1 MQINSL
7 DKKRGYFVTLEGGEG
22 SGKSTQLG
30 LLEDYLSKG
39 GYDVIFTREPGGTPI
54 SEEIRKILLGG
65 ENTEMC
71 DETEALLFAAA
82 RVQHIKE
89 KILPAVAAGKTVVC
103 DRYVHSSLVYQGYA
117 RGLGDFVEKVNS
129 YAFENCM
136 PDVTIFLDITP
147 ERAFARKGGA
157 DKDDR
162 MEQSGMDF
170 HKRVYDGYVRVAE
183 KFPEHFVRINADRP
197 VEDVFEDILST
208 LENRGVITRK

>member
-129 YAFENCM
+129 YALENCM

-162 MEQSGMDF
+162 LEQSGMDF
-170 HKRVYDGYVRVAE
+170 HKRVYDGYVRGAE
-183 KFPEHFVRINADRP
+183 KFPDHFVRINADRP

>member
-54 SEEIRKILLGG
+54 SEKIRKILLGG

-129 YAFENCM
+129 YALENCM

-162 MEQSGMDF
+162 LEQSGMDF

-183 KFPEHFVRINADRP
+183 KFPDHFVRINADRP

-208 LENRGVITRK
+208 LENIGVITRK

>member
-22 SGKSTQLG
+22 SGKSTQLK

-54 SEEIRKILLGG
+54 SEKIRKILLGG

-162 MEQSGMDF
+162 LEQSGMDF

>member
-54 SEEIRKILLGG
+54 SEKIRKILLGG

-162 MEQSGMDF
+162 LEQSGMDF

>member
-54 SEEIRKILLGG
+54 SEKIRKILLGG

-129 YAFENCM
+129 YALENCM

-162 MEQSGMDF
+162 LEQSGMDF
-170 HKRVYDGYVRVAE
+170 HKRVYDGYVMAAE
-183 KFPEHFVRINADRP
+183 KFPDHFVRINADRP

-208 LENRGVITRK
+208 LENRGVITRN

>member
-54 SEEIRKILLGG
+54 SEKIRKILLGG

-89 KILPAVAAGKTVVC
+89 KILPTVAAGKTVVC

-162 MEQSGMDF
+162 LEQSGMDF

-183 KFPEHFVRINADRP
+183 KFPKHFVRINADRP

>member
-54 SEEIRKILLGG
+54 SEKIRKILLGG

-117 RGLGDFVEKVNS
+117 RGLGEFVEKVNS

-183 KFPEHFVRINADRP
+183 KFPDHFVRINADRP

>member
-54 SEEIRKILLGG
+54 SEKIRKILLGG

-117 RGLGDFVEKVNS
+117 RGLGNFVEKVNS

-162 MEQSGMDF
+162 LEQSGMDF

-183 KFPEHFVRINADRP
+183 KFPDHFVRINADRP

>member
-54 SEEIRKILLGG
+54 SEKIRKILLGG

-162 MEQSGMDF
+162 LEQSGMDF

-197 VEDVFEDILST
+197 VEDVFENILST

>member
-22 SGKSTQLG
+22 SGKSTQLR

-54 SEEIRKILLGG
+54 SEKIRKILLGG

-162 MEQSGMDF
+162 LEQSGMDF

-183 KFPEHFVRINADRP
+183 KFPDHFVRINADRP

>member
-54 SEEIRKILLGG
+54 SEKIRKILLGG

-129 YAFENCM
+129 YALENCM

-162 MEQSGMDF
+162 LEQSGMDF

-183 KFPEHFVRINADRP
+183 KFPDHFVRINADRP